1 MNSVLIVGVE
11 SIAGAGLATAL
22 SSTHRVTG
30 LSSVSGV
37 EITNCRTLHLS
48 STSAPTIEQQI
59 QSVSPSRIVFCG
71 KASRSSWDRGPVVH
85 GFDDTQAVEWA
96 RAAARHGVDF
106 VFVSS
111 DAVFAGPWMSHTED
125 DEHFSS
131 HEDSVRLREIEG
143 AILDALPESLI
154 VRTNVFGWSPCGV
167 EHGFAEQLLAEIDG
181 GLVERVDF
189 VRHASPV
196 LATELG
202 VLIEKAFQ
210 AEVCGIL
217 HLGGAERL
225 SPYQFAE
232 RLCAASDQAAAIIPD
247 ESLLSRLSNGRDRG
261 ETTLDCSV
269 ARELLGVSMPLIE
282 DGLSSFLAERPTQP
296 ERGGKVSGN
305 RVTVAGA
312 V

>member
-11 SIAGAGLATAL
+11 SIAGAGLASAL

-30 LSSVSGV
+30 LSSVTSV
-37 EITNCRTLHLS
+37 EIANCRTLHLS
-48 STSAPTIEQQI
+48 LTSATTIEQQI
-59 QSVSPSRIVFCG
+59 QSVSPARIVFCG
-71 KASRSSWDRGPVVH
+71 KASRSSWDRGPVVD
-85 GFDDTQAVEWA
+85 GFDDGLAVEWA

-111 DAVFAGPWMSHTED
+111 DSVFTGPWMSHAED

-131 HEDSVRLREIEG
+131 HEDSVRLLEIEA
-143 AILDALPESLI
+143 AIQDVLPDSLI
-154 VRTNVFGWSPCGV
+154 VRTNVFGWSPCGKKT
-167 EHGFAEQLLAEIDG
+167 GFAEQLLAEIDG

-196 LATELG
+196 LATDLG
-202 VLIEKAFQ
+202 VLVEKAIQ

-225 SPYQFAE
+225 STYQFAE
-232 RLCAASDQAAAIIPD
+232 RLSAAAGQSAAIIPD
-247 ESLLSRLSNGRDRG
+247 ELSLNRLSNGRDRE

-282 DGLSSFLAERPTQP
+282 DGLSSFLAERPSRP
-296 ERGGKVSGN
+296 ERAGEVPVKRAS
-305 RVTVAGA
+305 VAGVA
-312 V
+312 